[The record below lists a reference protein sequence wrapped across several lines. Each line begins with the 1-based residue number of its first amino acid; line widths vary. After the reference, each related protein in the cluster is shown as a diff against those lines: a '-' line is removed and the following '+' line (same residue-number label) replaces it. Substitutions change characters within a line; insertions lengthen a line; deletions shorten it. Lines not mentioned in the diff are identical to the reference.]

1 MLDKACSRLCRSSQR
16 KLHDV
21 AAIAPIGEVAILA
34 SGLTAADE
42 EEGQCPKQEAPWQE
56 GPWQQ
61 DKGAEAAKAQ
71 DMAGARDSCKQCHQ
85 LYSDH
90 YKKTMRDKPW

>member
-1 MLDKACSRLCRSSQR
+1 MFLVARALAQGDFKALEKALRT
-16 KLHDV
+16 
-21 AAIAPIGEVAILA
+21 IASKPVPGM
-34 SGLTAADE
+34 DE
-42 EEGQCPKQEAPWQE
+42 WVTIAT
-56 GPWQQ
+56 
-61 DKGAEAAKAQ
+61 KGAEAAKAQ